1 MHDHGVE
8 ERIACARLKARFE
21 AAGFHIA
28 ENVLFDEDGIH
39 FDLDGFDAERRV
51 GYEYVTEEAGDS
63 WDVDADVRSKLADR
77 QKKGELYVL
86 IVDETDQKTL
96 DAKIDE
102 FLAALPKPKPAAKKP
117 AKPPPTPKKAAARKK
132 PAGRKK

>member
-1 MHDHGVE
+1 VHDHGVE

-63 WDVDADVRSKLADR
+63 WDVDADVREKLAER

-86 IVDETDQKTL
+86 IVDETDPKTL
-96 DAKIDE
+96 DAKIDA

-117 AKPPPTPKKAAARKK
+117 AKPPPTPKKAAAKKK